1 MINLLPD
8 AVKEDMYYGRKNRQ
22 IINWIITAVFGV
34 IILFIIAAV
43 GRLTIQTA
51 RDQALVQK
59 ENMVEQLKVA
69 DFDTVSEEY
78 GDYVDGLGSVK
89 KLYGQQI
96 LYTRLIRKLGTL
108 LPAGARLTNIS
119 LSDKDRAVGL
129 NFDNDADGLGPVI
142 LLNLTDQSKQVSDK
156 TRVLFANNLRIPLAG
171 KPNESGI
178 TSITSDTSKKSLEFA
193 VHSPNS
199 TFDDRLST
207 AAQSGGDMAFM
218 LIYDTL
224 EAKNNLVEYKA
235 TSLSK
240 KLGDSSSKTSEK
252 VRLISETIVE
262 PQIRS
267 YVVRPSLKAVDY
279 LVSADT
285 LDEAKQLQAS
295 LLSAPNSLFIEAY
308 AFEDSRHPNKNRC
321 TDEVTADTVCE
332 PICKSGTEC
341 SIATKTCRATSKNG
355 CRYIVRAYYDELYA
369 SMNVKKLST
378 EESKKCS
385 ENSASLGCTHIVTA
399 TYSQLFSKVDTN
411 RVSACTVDPTT
422 GASACPVEMRAE
434 FSEEAK
440 FYLINSGV
448 TK

>member
-8 AVKEDMYYGRKNRQ
+8 PIKEDMVYGRKNRQ
-22 IINWIITAVFGV
+22 IINWIVTAVFGV
-34 IILFIIAAV
+34 VILFIIAAV

-129 NFDNDADGLGPVI
+129 NFDNDTDGLGPVI

-171 KPNESGI
+171 KPNELGNPTIS
-178 TSITSDTSKKSLEFA
+178 SDKTKKTLEFA
-193 VHSPNS
+193 VHSPNGS
-199 TFDDRLST
+199 LDERLTT
-207 AAQSGGDMAFM
+207 AALSGGDMAFM

-224 EAKNNLVEYKA
+224 ETKNNLVDYKA
-235 TSLSK
+235 MSLSK
-240 KLGDSSSKTSEK
+240 KSSESPEITKEK
-252 VRLISETIVE
+252 IRTIAETIAE

-279 LVSADT
+279 LVSADS
-285 LDEAKQLQAS
+285 LEEAKQIQAS
-295 LLSAPNSLFIEAY
+295 LLSAPNSIFIEAY
-308 AFEDSRHPNKNRC
+308 TFEDSRHPNKNKC
-321 TDEVTADTVCE
+321 TDEVTGETVCDAT
-332 PICKSGTEC
+332 CKTGTEC
-341 SIATKTCRATSKNG
+341 SVATKVCRATSKNG

-369 SMNVKKLST
+369 SMSVKKLSSD
-378 EESKKCS
+378 ESKKCS
-385 ENSASLGCTHIVTA
+385 EGSAFLGCTHIITA

-411 RVSACTVDPTT
+411 RVSACTIDPTT

-440 FYLINSGV
+440 FYLINSGAS
-448 TK
+448 K